1 MSKKR
6 EEFRNFYRTI
16 TELGVQYGM
25 SAVKFGKVLKEYGL
39 RDDNGNATRDAMREQ
54 IAFKVTPKN
63 GRCYFL
69 YHIIKTRDF
78 LERNGFESETSL
90 SRKEADRKLKAKKLG
105 DRIVEAQALADKG
118 KDRMAFMTIKG
129 VEDEIKTENLYA
141 EVEAYLKS
149 KLRKKDLA

>member
-1 MSKKR
+1 
-6 EEFRNFYRTI
+6 
-16 TELGVQYGM
+16 
-25 SAVKFGKVLKEYGL
+25 
-39 RDDNGNATRDAMREQ
+39 MREQ

-90 SRKEADRKLKAKKLG
+90 SRKETDRKLKAKKLG
-105 DRIVEAQALADKG
+105 DRIVEAQTLADNG
-118 KDRMAFMTIKG
+118 KDKMAFMMIKG
-129 VEDEIKTENLYA
+129 VEDEIKAENLYA